1 MAIKKANVIT
11 VTSVKGGT
19 GKSTTVLNLAG
30 VLTLKH
36 KKTLILDLD
45 LYSGA
50 IAPSL
55 NIDITTDLYALTND
69 MYMNRFDN
77 IENYVCSYNEYI
89 DVIPAPKDPRLA
101 NKIKEKYLSL
111 VIKKA
116 ITRYDF
122 ILIDT
127 THCLSNINLL
137 ALDNSDLILYIVTN
151 NLVDLKSMRSMVSI
165 YKDMNKTNY
174 RIVMNNSIDRNHSCF
189 TEYDIKNIVGSKI
202 DYTINGNFYHNNI
215 DKFVIDGKILS
226 LVYPKKYKVFED
238 IISDYLKEEK

>member
-1 MAIKKANVIT
+1 MAIKKAHVIT

-30 VLTLKH
+30 VLSLRKQ
-36 KKTLILDLD
+36 KTLILDLD

-55 NIDITTDLYALTND
+55 NIDITTDLYRLIND

-89 DVIPAPKDPRLA
+89 DIIPAPKDPRLA
-101 NKIKEKYLSL
+101 NKIKNKYLSL

-116 ITRYDF
+116 STRYDF

-127 THCLSNINLL
+127 THSLSDINLL
-137 ALDNSDLILYIVTN
+137 ALDNSDLILYLVTN

-165 YKDMNKTNY
+165 YKDMNKNNY
-174 RIVMNNSIDRNHSCF
+174 RIIMNNSIDKNRSCF
-189 TEYDIKNIVGSKI
+189 TNYDINNILGDNI
-202 DYTINGNFYHNNI
+202 DYTISSNFYQRNI
-215 DKFVIDGKILS
+215 DQYVIDGKILS
-226 LVYPKKYKVFED
+226 LIYPQKYMVFED
-238 IISDYLKEEK
+238 IISDFLKEDK